1 MGALSQR
8 IWERCPNVHYTQGQL
23 RNAVGLSKEAFRHW
37 KRVLPGFP
45 QGNSHGPSF
54 SPGDVLA
61 FAVLHRL
68 TQTCGVR
75 IGHLSTVSSRVF
87 EVCNKTSWDVLAN
100 RVLVVDLGGQACSM
114 APKTGRIPGGSA
126 VVVCPM
132 EPLVAMLRDDF
143 LGSSQLALRTAQGR
157 APECAR
163 QLATGRRRR

>member
-1 MGALSQR
+1 M
-8 IWERCPNVHYTQGQL
+8 HYTQGQL